1 MIEAR
6 REIRSMIYRK
16 FDTEKAC
23 ADSLGWPKQKL
34 NKIVNG
40 KQEPSISEAVAIAN
54 VMEEPVSR
62 VVDIFLQMASPNG

>member
-6 REIRSMIYRK
+6 REIKSMIYRK

-23 ADSLGWPKQKL
+23 ADSLGWPRQKL

-40 KQEPSISEAVAIAN
+40 KQEPSVSEAVAIAN
-54 VMEEPVSR
+54 ATEEPLTR
-62 VVDIFLQMASPNG
+62 IVDIFLQMSSPIG